1 MGSELLNPPL
11 LEGLLAARCG
21 GVADDGLRGARAGA
35 IVAPSKFSDLLPVS
49 VAPVSSWAF
58 RVTSPVRVTAA
69 PQAAQNRLVEDKG
82 APQES
87 QNIAV
92 EILALPALALR
103 A

>member
-1 MGSELLNPPL
+1 V
-11 LEGLLAARCG
+11 RCG
-21 GVADDGLRGARAGA
+21 GVADDGLRGGGAGA
-35 IVAPSKFSDLLPVS
+35 IVAPSKFWDVLAVS
-49 VAPVSSWAF
+49 VVPASAPAF
-58 RVTSPVRVTAA
+58 RGASPVRVTAA

-92 EILALPALALR
+92 QILALPALVLR